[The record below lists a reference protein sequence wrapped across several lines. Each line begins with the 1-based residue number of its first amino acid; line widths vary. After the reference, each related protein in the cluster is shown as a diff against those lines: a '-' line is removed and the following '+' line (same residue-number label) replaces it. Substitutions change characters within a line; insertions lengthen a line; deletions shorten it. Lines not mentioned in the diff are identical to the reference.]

1 MNKKFSVP
9 IYGGWLFVR
18 VCDNLQKAVDE
29 MGVGFDAHGFVAL
42 SHKRKTKSGSRQYS
56 ILLTPKVRKAQI
68 AHEAKHIVNMIFTDV
83 DVRLDLQNDEA
94 ECYLLGWVFD
104 SAESVFDEYKKLNNA
119 DTLRT

>member
-18 VCDNLQKAVDE
+18 VCEDLQGAVDD
-29 MGVGFDAHGFVAL
+29 MGLEFKARGFVAL
-42 SHKRKTKSGSRQYS
+42 SHQRITKSGSRHYS
-56 ILLTPKVRKAQI
+56 ILLTPKISKGCI
-68 AHEAKHIVNMIFTDV
+68 AHESKHIVNMIFTHV

-94 ECYLLGWVFD
+94 ECYLLQWVFD
-104 SAESVFDEYKKLNNA
+104 TAESVFDEYNKLNA